1 VEKLWSIQNQQRE
14 MKRIETKGVAIEMLT
29 QALIDLTG
37 NGYVTDN
44 TWAEKVKTRMLALSK
59 RSFIMTLVL
68 QRIRTGEGK

>member
-1 VEKLWSIQNQQRE
+1 

-29 QALIDLTG
+29 QALIDLTS

>member
-1 VEKLWSIQNQQRE
+1 

-44 TWAEKVKTRMLALSK
+44 TRAEKVKTRMLALSK

>member
-1 VEKLWSIQNQQRE
+1 

-44 TWAEKVKTRMLALSK
+44 TWAGKVKTRMLALSK